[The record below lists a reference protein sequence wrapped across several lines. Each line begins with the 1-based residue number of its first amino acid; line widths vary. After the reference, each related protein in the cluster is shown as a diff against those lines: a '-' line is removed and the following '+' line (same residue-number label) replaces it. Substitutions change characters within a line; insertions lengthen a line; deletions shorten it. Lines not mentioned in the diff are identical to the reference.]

1 MTILHFC
8 KGCVSFSVFILRHN
22 TSETYHS
29 FVWINAYT
37 TNVQLL
43 HHRNKKMKVIGFKER
58 PLWRTVEKGC
68 MIQNKNLD
76 TIMSSCYKYLV
87 QHFPVSKHMYLQQHQ
102 RLLLSLLLL
111 VLDQQVLQRHDQLN
125 IKFCISLQVRLYV
138 PRLKPRDVFLPSHS
152 GINDTTLQ
160 KCMREIIRINGVK

>member
-87 QHFPVSKHMYLQQHQ
+87 QHFSVSEHFSPQWNVRYHVYLQRHQ
-102 RLLLSLLLL
+102 ILLLSLFLL
-111 VLDQQVLQRHDQLN
+111 VLGQQVLQRHDHLN
-125 IKFCISLQVRLYV
+125 IIFCFLQVRIYDQKIETER
-138 PRLKPRDVFLPSHS
+138 RLPFPSFWKL
-152 GINDTTLQ
+152 TL
-160 KCMREIIRINGVK
+160 R